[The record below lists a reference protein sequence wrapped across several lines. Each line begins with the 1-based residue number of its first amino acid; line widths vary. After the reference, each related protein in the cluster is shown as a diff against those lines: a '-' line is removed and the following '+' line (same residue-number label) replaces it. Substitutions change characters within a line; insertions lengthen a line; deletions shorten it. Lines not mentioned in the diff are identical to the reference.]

1 MEHRVN
7 QLIFLIFKFIIK
19 VSTAEYSE
27 CQDFCQIVRIGS
39 PHPLTPRGVL
49 LSPLWVQ
56 EGEGRGGG
64 TQFDEGTY
72 TVVLYVL

>member
-7 QLIFLIFKFIIK
+7 QLTFLIFKLIIK
-19 VSTAEYSE
+19 VSTAEYKE

-56 EGEGRGGG
+56 EGEDGGGG
-64 TQFDEGTY
+64 THFDERTY